1 MARHY
6 PSDLARRQN
15 LRLGAVVPGPA
26 RGLTL
31 ANEAANVTDKA
42 FFSRPRSGEAPG

>member
-6 PSDLARRQN
+6 RSDLARRQN

-26 RGLTL
+26 RELTL